1 MSEQQSVTVA
11 RFRLEHE
18 ARIAAAEL
26 SEAGIASTVSNGDA
40 ATMFGTYI
48 GTAFGGVHLQVAEAD
63 VPVVREVLAKLDTAD
78 NAPWHCDQCGEDVEA
93 GFEVCWNCL
102 AERGP
107 AAADGNESSSEG
119 QDVTATPEAF
129 NQNGPPAFSTP
140 DAGSDAAVQANDDA
154 ARKAFKTTV
163 FGVLCVPI
171 MFLAIPRVL
180 RLSTLELSPA
190 GNRRFFAA
198 LMICATDIA
207 VWYFLLQMTAQEHGL

>member
-1 MSEQQSVTVA
+1 MSEQQPVTVA

-26 SEAGIASTVSNGDA
+26 SEAGIVATGSNAEFGA
-40 ATMFGTYI
+40 MLGTYV
-48 GTAFGGVHLQVAEAD
+48 GTAFGGVQLQVAEVN
-63 VPVVREVLAKLDTAD
+63 VPVAREVLAKMDTAG
-78 NAPWHCDQCGEDVEA
+78 NAPWHCDQCGEDIEA
-93 GFEVCWNCL
+93 GFEVCWNCQ
-102 AERGP
+102 AEPGP
-107 AAADGNESSSEG
+107 AVLDASESPSEG

-140 DAGSDAAVQANDDA
+140 RRGSDAAIQANDDE

-163 FGVLCVPI
+163 FGVLFFPI

-180 RLSTLELSPA
+180 RVSTLELSPA

-198 LMICATDIA
+198 LIICVTDIA
-207 VWYFLLQMTAQEHGL
+207 IWYAILQMSAR